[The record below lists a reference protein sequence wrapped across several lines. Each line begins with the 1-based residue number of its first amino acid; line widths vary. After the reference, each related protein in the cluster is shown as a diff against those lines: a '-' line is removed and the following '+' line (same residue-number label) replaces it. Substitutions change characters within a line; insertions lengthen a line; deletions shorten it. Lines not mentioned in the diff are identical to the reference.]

1 MRLMLV
7 CLLALGAMAA
17 PPIRGT
23 TSKKIA
29 PKVGTQKK
37 YAAPRSPAK
46 TRKIVSSPKP
56 KPTFTA
62 AKKAAPPPRTAGGGT
77 VRASSSTVRK
87 VAPRPKTAP
96 AKKQPIATTKKTMS
110 SARFVGGATQ
120 KIGQKKAAPPP
131 RVSGTQKI
139 VAKKPAA
146 PKAGTVKRPAA
157 PLRKVAPPG
166 KSDGGGKI
174 APMFG
179 SLKKFAD
186 AVTEMQA
193 EAINAAPMTP
203 KEEAA
208 PPTKKALFKM
218 PIRETPKPSANTGMA
233 KAVDQ
238 ASPSLAT
245 STAVAS
251 TTDAPSAVSEANGTS
266 SSNATSSSPRIKT
279 NLKIRIPRRSQL
291 IGAGLGA
298 LALTTINPFKGTPP
312 PPPSK
317 KQQANQKAK
326 AASPTPPSK
335 AKKKPAQK
343 PSAAKSAAS
352 PPAASVTVTE
362 SSNGA
367 MTTTT
372 VKQRDGTTLRIS
384 NVDTAARSRSS
395 PNNKPET
402 PAAAAPPPTATTPT
416 AAPKPSSSP
425 AAASKKQVVVRAEE
439 KPKTVDAKKGKE
451 KQLKETKS
459 SSGGGGGIIV
469 SGLGLGFGA
478 AFLNKIRR
486 ERELTAAGAV
496 KLASPPNLGASS
508 SGAMAKGISAKEWID
523 DWKDERSK
531 DEKKASGE
539 RADEI
544 QSAAVVNA
552 KRVDAAKAMA
562 AGNDDSSSLSQPG
575 AEGEV
580 EEKKPGRLRRLWRW
594 IRRRR
599 RGSGNQQK

>member
-1 MRLMLV
+1 
-7 CLLALGAMAA
+7 MAA

-139 VAKKPAA
+139 VAKQPAA

-157 PLRKVAPPG
+157 PLRKAAPPG

-218 PIRETPKPSANTGMA
+218 PIRETPKPSANTGVA
-233 KAVDQ
+233 KAVGQ

-266 SSNATSSSPRIKT
+266 SSNATSSSPKIKT

-298 LALTTINPFKGTPP
+298 LALSTINPFKGTPP

-335 AKKKPAQK
+335 VPIDIKNTHVHTKHAHTSKAPHENMNYKP
-343 PSAAKSAAS
+343 
-352 PPAASVTVTE
+352 
-362 SSNGA
+362 
-367 MTTTT
+367 
-372 VKQRDGTTLRIS
+372 
-384 NVDTAARSRSS
+384 
-395 PNNKPET
+395 
-402 PAAAAPPPTATTPT
+402 
-416 AAPKPSSSP
+416 
-425 AAASKKQVVVRAEE
+425 RA
-439 KPKTVDAKKGKE
+439 KE

-562 AGNDDSSSLSQPG
+562 AGNDDSSSLSQVATPQPNI
-575 AEGEV
+575 A
-580 EEKKPGRLRRLWRW
+580 
-594 IRRRR
+594 
-599 RGSGNQQK
+599 